1 MSIPATTRI
10 KDCIGKYA
18 RLDREIENGAGQVL
32 PKGSVVRIV
41 GCGRSLHIKTDRC
54 YHCGQQTYIR
64 DINKNS
70 MTLLTEEDM
79 QEVKENRIKNAS
91 TGLWLDEHYD
101 HVNGVWKATCSSCK
115 REAAE
120 LYGKVTALH
129 KFCENCGTKMTF
141 DK

>member
-18 RLDREIENGAGQVL
+18 KLDREIQNGAGQVL

-41 GCGRSLHIKTDRC
+41 GCGRSLHIKTDKC
-54 YHCGQQTYIR
+54 HVCGQQTFIR
-64 DINKNS
+64 DINKTS
-70 MTLLTEEDM
+70 MTLLNEDEL
-79 QEVKENRIKNAS
+79 QEVRVNKMRQAS

-101 HVNGVWKATCSSCK
+101 HANGVWKAACSSCK
-115 REAAE
+115 WEAAE

-129 KFCENCGTKMTF
+129 KFCENCGTKMTI